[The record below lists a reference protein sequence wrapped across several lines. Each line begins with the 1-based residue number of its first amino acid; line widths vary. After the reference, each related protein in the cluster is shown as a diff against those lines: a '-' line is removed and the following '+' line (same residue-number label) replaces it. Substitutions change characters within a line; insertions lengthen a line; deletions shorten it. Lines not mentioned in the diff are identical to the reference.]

1 MRLSEIIGAQA
12 RDSDGRRLGTVVDV
26 RLTHNDGAAPEVAAL
41 VISPRSS
48 GSFLGYERNAVDAP
62 ALIARYLRWRHRGA
76 FLVRWADVR
85 RVGHRRVEIRAGYRR
100 FAAALP

>member
-1 MRLSEIIGAQA
+1 MRLSEIVGAQA
-12 RDSDGRRLGTVVDV
+12 RDGAGHRLGTVVDV
-26 RLTHNDGAAPEVAAL
+26 RFTQQEGSAPAL
-41 VISPRSS
+41 VALLISPRSS
-48 GSFLGYERNAVDAP
+48 GSFLGYERRSVDAP

-85 RVGHRRVEIRAGYRR
+85 RVGDGWVEVRDGYRR